1 MLVFWDKVNELN
13 VPVYLHPREPL
24 EGPARGIYTGYESLI
39 GSAWGFAQETA
50 VHAIRLMMSGLFD
63 RYPNLNLVLGHLGEG
78 LVHMLPRTQHRLYR
92 QRFGCGLG
100 KAEKPLMHYLQN
112 NFIVTTSG
120 HFNTH
125 SLNNAIEVMGADRVM
140 FSVDYPYEDI
150 HQACDWFDPLE
161 LEAGLKEKIA
171 WGNASRVFNIK

>member
-1 MLVFWDKVNELN
+1 M
-13 VPVYLHPREPL
+13 
-24 EGPARGIYTGYESLI
+24 
-39 GSAWGFAQETA
+39 
-50 VHAIRLMMSGLFD
+50 HAIRLMMSGLFD

-100 KAEKPLMHYLQN
+100 KRKKPLMHYLQN

-150 HQACDWFDPLE
+150 HS
-161 LEAGLKEKIA
+161 GL
-171 WGNASRVFNIK
+171 RLV

>member
-1 MLVFWDKVNELN
+1 N

-92 QRFGCGLG
+92 QRF
-100 KAEKPLMHYLQN
+100 
-112 NFIVTTSG
+112 
-120 HFNTH
+120 
-125 SLNNAIEVMGADRVM
+125 
-140 FSVDYPYEDI
+140 
-150 HQACDWFDPLE
+150 
-161 LEAGLKEKIA
+161 
-171 WGNASRVFNIK
+171 